1 MHTDAPV
8 CPCLAHVLAHDGG
21 TSDPASLLGS
31 GSLFALLAH
40 VWRMAPRQQWFE
52 TLRLQLRQEH
62 GKGWS
67 IREIGATSRNPIGRC
82 QLTRIW
88 EDRTRSSVV
97 MPLEWKAT
105 NASAILGTVAQL
117 RTLMEER
124 KLSLQDALKLNTELL
139 AGPSSQSDDFA
150 GWAEVAQR
158 FLKAQ
163 EGRRSS
169 TLRDLST
176 RVDRTLLALQG
187 KPAPRDG
194 ATLMRRYAER
204 FFKDCPPG
212 GVGRK
217 RNLLDVARFLTFAV
231 DECGAPTRFYPPS
244 KAKLNELIGSAETT
258 AAEHLKPPIKPEDS
272 AALLDQLEAD
282 GEHEL
287 RLAVGLVGLYGLR
300 PAELAVLQV
309 RDGKAFVGNVKRN
322 TSNLGSKPKPAR
334 LVKPIDIGGREGEGE
349 RLLQLYASGLVKL
362 PLSLRKQIA
371 MVEKKGRFQDVGAD
385 FRQKLERY
393 KPWRA
398 LAAANPGLTPYS
410 LRHGYAWRAHC
421 CSSQPMHPRIA
432 AALMGHNVATHLKHY
447 GQWTDEASLEAAV
460 ERYMEGVHVTA

>member
-1 MHTDAPV
+1 
-8 CPCLAHVLAHDGG
+8 
-21 TSDPASLLGS
+21 
-31 GSLFALLAH
+31 
-40 VWRMAPRQQWFE
+40 MAPRQQWFDL
-52 TLRLQLRQEH
+52 LRLQLRQQH

-67 IREIGATSRNPIGRC
+67 VREIGASSRNPIGRC

-105 NASAILGTVAQL
+105 NATAILATVGQL
-117 RTLMEER
+117 RSLMEER
-124 KLSLQDALKLNTELL
+124 NLSLQDAHKLNTELL
-139 AGPSSQSDDFA
+139 SGPAATQEGFA
-150 GWAEVAQR
+150 GWPEVAAR
-158 FLKAQ
+158 FLKSQ
-163 EGRRSS
+163 DGRRSS
-169 TLRDLST
+169 TLRDLT
-176 RVDRTLLALQG
+176 ARVERTLQALQT

-194 ATLMRRYAER
+194 ASLMRTYASK
-204 FFKDCPPG
+204 FFESCPAG

-217 RNLLDVARFLTFAV
+217 RNLLDVARFLTYAV

-244 KAKLNELIGSAETT
+244 KAKINELIGSAETS
-258 AAEHLKPPIKPEDS
+258 AADHLTPPVMPEDL

-287 RLAVGLVGLYGLR
+287 RLAVGLVGLFGLR

-309 RDGKAFVGNVKRN
+309 RDGKAYVGNVKRN
-322 TSNLGSKPKPAR
+322 SSNLGSKAKPAR
-334 LVKPIDIGGREGEGE
+334 LVKPIDIAGREGEGE

-362 PLSLRKQIA
+362 PKSIRTQIA
-371 MVEKKGRFQDVGAD
+371 LVEQKGKFQDVGAD

-393 KPWRA
+393 KPWQA
-398 LAAANPGLTPYS
+398 LVARCPGVTPYS

-421 CSSQPMHPRIA
+421 CSANPMHPRIA

-460 ERYMEGVHVTA
+460 DRYNQGVHPVAA